1 MLRQAVDEAGGQ
13 RRGHLQKLM
22 GVEER
27 RHGGVQPANAKHR
40 GGNKTSN
47 SERNISQQRLGDL
60 SGARS
65 QMEKRTEIIKRSS
78 LLSSNSYLSPTFNVL
93 IFFF

>member
-1 MLRQAVDEAGGQ
+1 MHILQEGGAVLRQAVDEAGGQ

-27 RHGGVQPANAKHR
+27 RHRRVQPATATQR
-40 GGNKTSN
+40 GGNNTSN
-47 SERNISQQRLGDL
+47 SESNISQRRLGDL

-65 QMEKRTEIIKRSS
+65 QTEKQTEIIKR
-78 LLSSNSYLSPTFNVL
+78 
-93 IFFF
+93 